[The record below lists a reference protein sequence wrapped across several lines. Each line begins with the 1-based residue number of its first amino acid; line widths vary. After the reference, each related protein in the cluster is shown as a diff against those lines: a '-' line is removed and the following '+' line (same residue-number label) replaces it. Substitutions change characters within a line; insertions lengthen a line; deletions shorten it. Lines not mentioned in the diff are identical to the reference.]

1 MSAAE
6 IRKKYLI
13 FFKERGHTIISSAS
27 IMPENDPTLLFT
39 NSGMSPLVPY
49 LLGENH
55 PAGKRLVNAQK
66 CFRAE
71 DINEVGD
78 NRHNT
83 FFEMLGNWSL
93 GDYFKKEQLEWWYQF
108 LTEEIKIN
116 PERLYQTVYAGDDR
130 AGKDDA
136 SVAIIKEIF
145 KKYGITTEE
154 GPTTLGKGEVG
165 PGIDLDFKKHR
176 IFAYQDKN
184 WWQRGDAVGE
194 LGGPDSETFYDTGRP
209 HRLEFG
215 KYCHLN
221 CDCGRFLEIG
231 NSVFMQYQKTE
242 NGWREL
248 QNKNVDFGA
257 GLERLVM
264 AVQNKDNVFETDLFL
279 PIIKKIEQLS
289 GFSYQNQIRAFEV
302 IADHLK
308 AAVFIMADERGVVPS
323 NTEQGYIVRR
333 LIRRALRYG
342 RQIGI
347 KENLWTKQIAEEVKN
362 IYQNVYPETAKNFE
376 KIIGQF
382 DKEEEKFAKT
392 LERGLKEFE
401 KIAALSAISGKD
413 AFNLYQTF
421 GFPIELVRELAV
433 EQGAAVNEEEFKTE
447 MKKHQDLSRTTSAGR
462 FKSGLADKSEK
473 TTRLHTATHL
483 LLAALRQVLGNH
495 VVQRGSNITAQRL
508 RFDFSH
514 SAKLSEAEIKKVE
527 ELVNQKIKE
536 NLAVEFEEIS
546 YNEALKRGA
555 LGVFPEQYGEIV
567 KVYVIGDK
575 LNPFSQELCS
585 GPHVGQTGQIGQF
598 KILKEEAVAA
608 GIRRIRADVL

>member
-1 MSAAE
+1 MRSAE
-6 IRKKYLI
+6 IREKYLN
-13 FFKERGHTIISSAS
+13 FFKARGHTIIPSAS
-27 IMPENDPTLLFT
+27 IVPENDPTLLFT

-49 LLGENH
+49 LLGEKH
-55 PAGKRLVNAQK
+55 PAGKRLVNSQK

-71 DINEVGD
+71 DIEEIGD

-93 GDYFKKEQLEWWYQF
+93 GDYFKEEQLEWWYEF
-108 LTEEIKIN
+108 LIEEMKID
-116 PERLYQTVYAGDDR
+116 PSRLYATVYAGDDR
-130 AGKDDA
+130 IGKDET
-136 SVAIIKEIF
+136 SISILKKIF
-145 KKYGITTEE
+145 KKYGIEAEE
-154 GPTTLGKGEVG
+154 GPTTLGRGALG
-165 PGIDLDFKKHR
+165 PGVELDFKKQR
-176 IFAYQDKN
+176 IFAYRDKN
-184 WWQRGDAVGE
+184 WWQRGDALGE

-209 HRLEFG
+209 HQPKFG

-242 NGWREL
+242 DGWREL
-248 QNKNVDFGA
+248 QNKNVDFGG
-257 GLERLVM
+257 GLERLAMVI
-264 AVQNKDNVFETDLFL
+264 QGKDNVFETDLFL
-279 PIIKKIEQLS
+279 PIIRRIEQLS
-289 GFSYQNQIRAFEV
+289 GRRYKEETGAFEI

-308 AAVFIMADERGVVPS
+308 AATFIMADERGVVPS

-362 IYQNVYPETAKNFE
+362 IYQDVYPETAKNLKKVGE
-376 KIIGQF
+376 EL

-401 KIAALSAISGKD
+401 KIADRKALSGKD

-421 GFPIELVRELAV
+421 GFPIELIKELALERGMTV
-433 EQGAAVNEEEFKTE
+433 DEEGFIAEI
-447 MKKHQDLSRTTSAGR
+447 KKHQELSRTTSAGR
-462 FKSGLADKSEK
+462 FKGGLADTSEK

-483 LLAALRQVLGNH
+483 LLAALRKILGSH
-495 VVQRGSNITAQRL
+495 VVQRGSNITFERL
-508 RFDFSH
+508 RFDFAH
-514 SAKLSEAEIKKVE
+514 PRKLSEEELRRVE
-527 ELVNQKIKE
+527 DLVNQKIKE
-536 NLAVEFEEIS
+536 DLPVRFEEMS
-546 YNEALKRGA
+546 RTEAMRRGVV
-555 LGVFPEQYGEIV
+555 GVFPERYGEIV
-567 KVYVIGDK
+567 KVYIIGDGE
-575 LNPFSQELCS
+575 NIFSQELCG
-585 GPHVGQTGQIGQF
+585 GPHVRHTGQIGRF